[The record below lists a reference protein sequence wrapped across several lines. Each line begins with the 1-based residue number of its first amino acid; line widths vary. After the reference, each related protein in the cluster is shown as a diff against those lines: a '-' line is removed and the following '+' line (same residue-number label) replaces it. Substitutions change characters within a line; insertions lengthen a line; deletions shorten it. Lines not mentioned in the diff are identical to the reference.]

1 MKFDDWLFNLTLAAN
16 VGDNADAYIRR
27 QVIDYKAQLKRK
39 RRGDAVTFRILNGL
53 IRSPAP
59 AVLLRG
65 TLTEAHF
72 SHE

>member
-1 MKFDDWLFNLTLAAN
+1 MKFDDWLFNLLLSAQLGN
-16 VGDNADAYIRR
+16 NADAYIRR
-27 QVIDYKAQLKRK
+27 QAVDYKEQLKRK
-39 RRGDAVTFRILNGL
+39 RQGDAVTFRVLNRL

-72 SHE
+72 SHD

>member
-1 MKFDDWLFNLTLAAN
+1 MKFDDWLFNLTLAAQL
-16 VGDNADAYIRR
+16 GDNADAYIRR
-27 QVIDYKAQLKRK
+27 QAIDYKARLKRK
-39 RRGDAVTFRILNGL
+39 RKGDAVTFRVLNRL

-72 SHE
+72 SHD

>member
-1 MKFDDWLFNLTLAAN
+1 MKFDDWLFNLTLSAQL
-16 VGDNADAYIRR
+16 GDNADAYIRR
-27 QVIDYKAQLKRK
+27 QAIDYKANLKRQ
-39 RRGDAVTFRILNGL
+39 RRGDAVTFRILNRL

>member
-1 MKFDDWLFNLTLAAN
+1 MKFDDWLFNLLLSAQL
-16 VGDNADAYIRR
+16 GDNADAYIRR
-27 QVIDYKAQLKRK
+27 QAIDYKAQLKRK
-39 RRGDAVTFRILNGL
+39 RKGNAVTFRIL

-72 SHE
+72 SHD

>member
-1 MKFDDWLFNLTLAAN
+1 MKFDDWLFYLLLAAEM
-16 VGDNADAYIRR
+16 GDDANAHIRR
-27 QVIDYKAQLKRK
+27 QAVDYKAGLRRK
-39 RRGDAVTFRILNGL
+39 RQGDAVTFRVLNRL

-72 SHE
+72 SHD

>member
-1 MKFDDWLFNLTLAAN
+1 MKFDDWLFHLLLAAEIGN
-16 VGDNADAYIRR
+16 DADAHIRR
-27 QVIDYKAQLKRK
+27 QAVDYKADLKRQ
-39 RRGDAVTFRILNGL
+39 RRGDAVTFRILNRL

-72 SHE
+72 SHD